1 MREGVARPQIE
12 LLSRLVP
19 KSYFEERIIYG
30 RGIFWIG
37 FRLGGGGMS
46 HPQAATSLWA
56 CTRRVILL
64 FRHSA
69 KLIED

>member
-37 FRLGGGGMS
+37 FRLGEGGVSTVRPG
-46 HPQAATSLWA
+46 QAFGPA
-56 CTRRVILL
+56 RGR
-64 FRHSA
+64 
-69 KLIED
+69 